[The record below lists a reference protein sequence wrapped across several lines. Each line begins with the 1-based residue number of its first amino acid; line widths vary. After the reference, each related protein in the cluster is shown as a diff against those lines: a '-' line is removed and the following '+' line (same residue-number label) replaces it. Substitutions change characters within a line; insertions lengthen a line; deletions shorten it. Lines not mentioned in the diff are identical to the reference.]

1 MKSFNQIERLEKF
14 KKYREKLKKYDKLLK
29 QYKPLILP
37 IKNVKNCSPCWHL
50 YSVLI
55 DFKEIKISKS
65 EVMNQLKNKGIGS
78 QVHYIPIH
86 TQPFYKNQRHQS
98 LEGVANIII
107 LKLYLFHF
115 IQKEESILNM

>member
-1 MKSFNQIERLEKF
+1 MNFLGYNYRLTDFQAALGFNQIERLEKF

-55 DFKEIKISKS
+55 DFKEIKIS
-65 EVMNQLKNKGIGS
+65 
-78 QVHYIPIH
+78 
-86 TQPFYKNQRHQS
+86 F
-98 LEGVANIII
+98 
-107 LKLYLFHF
+107 
-115 IQKEESILNM
+115 